1 MKCEACVENAY
12 FCRKSMSMKVR
23 FEPIGG
29 KTAEII
35 EALMASDD
43 MPLDDDLRFRLRL
56 CIEEAVANIV
66 DYAYEGGNGFV
77 EVGTCIN
84 GNELLITLED
94 SGKPFNPLEKGDPD
108 ITLSAEER
116 PIGGLGIFLCK
127 QLMDDMTYAFENG
140 RNILTMKKNIK

>member
-1 MKCEACVENAY
+1 
-12 FCRKSMSMKVR
+12 MKVR

-43 MPLDDDLRFRLRL
+43 MPLNDELRFKLRL

-77 EVGTCIN
+77 EVGTYIN
-84 GNELLITLED
+84 GKKLFITLED
-94 SGKPFNPLEKGDPD
+94 SGKPFNPLEKSDPD
-108 ITLSAEER
+108 ITLSAEDR

-140 RNILTMKKNIK
+140 RNKLTMKKNI